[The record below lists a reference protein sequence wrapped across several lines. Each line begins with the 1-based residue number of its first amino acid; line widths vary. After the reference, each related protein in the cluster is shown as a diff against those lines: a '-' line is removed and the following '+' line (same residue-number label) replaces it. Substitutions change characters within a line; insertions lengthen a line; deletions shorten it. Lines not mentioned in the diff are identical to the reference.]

1 MDLRGLQKTYS
12 AWRHSLNS
20 KTCHIHAAEIT
31 TTWLKNK
38 LAKDRAGEFCSGL
51 FLQQIRPQHTAC
63 LYVTFYI
70 VDSYGVYISAT
81 FVYYLPYNGLQSL
94 VWKWL
99 DSLGNALEL
108 GTGENIPKLL
118 TENFG

>member
-1 MDLRGLQKTYS
+1 MDLQGLQKTYS
-12 AWRHSLNS
+12 ARRHSLNS

-51 FLQQIRPQHTAC
+51 FLQQIRLQHTAC

-81 FVYYLPYNGLQSL
+81 FVYYLPYNGLQPL
-94 VWKWL
+94 VWKWI
-99 DSLGNALEL
+99 DSLGNAFEV
-108 GTGENIPKLL
+108 GTGENIPNLL
-118 TENFG
+118 TENYS